1 MSMATQRANP
11 YGNAN
16 FVVEINGV
24 ASSAF
29 TEVRLPDSTIDLKEY
44 RTGNDKVNAARKLPA
59 LAHFSNL
66 VLTRGFNGNLD
77 LYAWWKSVLDGNAAD
92 VRNISIVLEDEA
104 GQSVAR
110 WNITGAFP
118 VRYACSTLVANG
130 CEVLAETVELACQG
144 VALE

>member
-1 MSMATQRANP
+1 MATQRTNP

-16 FVVEINGV
+16 FVVEIDGI

-29 TEVRLPDSTIDLKEY
+29 AEVRLPESTIDLKEY
-44 RTGNDKVNAARKLPA
+44 RTGHEKVNAAKKLPG

-77 LYAWWKSVLDGNAAD
+77 LYAWWKRVLDGNAGD

-104 GQSVAR
+104 TQAVAR
-110 WNITGAFP
+110 WNITAAFP
-118 VRYACSTLVANG
+118 VRYACSNLVANA